1 MGKKEFEQLISGLFL
16 PVGFKK
22 KGNYWI
28 KTQAII
34 TKMIYLQK
42 SQFGNSFYIN
52 YGYILNA
59 IPLGDLRMHVFGGF
73 GSIVPNENARIKE
86 LLNLENNITDEV
98 RISELN
104 SFISALIIKRF
115 EKVNSEVDILN
126 ELKMRAHLNDLP
138 GVVKEYFHL
147 D

>member
-1 MGKKEFEQLISGLFL
+1 
-16 PVGFKK
+16 
-22 KGNYWI
+22 
-28 KTQAII
+28 
-34 TKMIYLQK
+34 
-42 SQFGNSFYIN
+42 
-52 YGYILNA
+52 
-59 IPLGDLRMHVFGGF
+59 MHVFGGF